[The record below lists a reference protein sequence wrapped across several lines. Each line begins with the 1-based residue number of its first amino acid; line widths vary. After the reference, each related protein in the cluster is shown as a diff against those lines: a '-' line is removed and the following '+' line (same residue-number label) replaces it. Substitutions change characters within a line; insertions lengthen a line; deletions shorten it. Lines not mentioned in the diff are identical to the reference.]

1 MKKYKPTTPSRRGMT
16 GIDFSLL
23 SNGKPEKRL
32 LKSIKRS
39 VGRSKSSGRIT
50 VRHKGG
56 GVKKLYRIIEFSQT
70 RLNMEANVVAL
81 EYDPNRT
88 AFIALIEYADL
99 PASATRQHLRSWG
112 GLQAGKARQYIIAPE
127 GLKVGGKVLFSDKTP
142 LNAGNRM
149 KLKNVPVGTN
159 IYNIELESGR
169 GGKLARSAG
178 SSAQVLAQEGGFVNL
193 KMPSGEIRR
202 INGECFASI
211 GIVSNPENRFYRIG
225 KAGKS
230 RLKGRRPHVRGSAM
244 NPVDH
249 PHGGGEGRQPI
260 GLKHPKTPWGK
271 PALGVKTRSN
281 KKWTSKYIIQR
292 RMKK

>member
-1 MKKYKPTTPSRRGMT
+1 MT

-23 SNGKPEKRL
+23 SKEKSEKKL
-32 LKSIKRS
+32 LINIKRR

-70 RLNMEANVVAL
+70 RIDAPAKVVAL

-88 AFIALIEYADL
+88 AFIALIEY
-99 PASATRQHLRSWG
+99 PSIISGQVPE
-112 GLQAGKARQYIIAPE
+112 RQYVIAPQD
-127 GLKVGGKVLFSDKTP
+127 LKVGDEIIFADKTP
-142 LNAGNRM
+142 LKPGNRA
-149 KLKNVPVGTN
+149 KLKNITVGTMV
-159 IYNIELESGR
+159 YNIELEPGK
-169 GGKLARSAG
+169 GGKLVRSAG
-178 SSAQVLAQEGGFVNL
+178 SSAQVLAQDGNYVNL
-193 KMPSGEIRR
+193 KMPSTEVRKFI
-202 INGECFASI
+202 GECFASI
-211 GIVSNPENRFYRIG
+211 GMVSNPENRYYRVG

-271 PALGVKTRSN
+271 PALGVKTRSR
-281 KKWTSKYIIQR
+281 KKWTNKFIIQR
-292 RMKK
+292 RNKK